1 MQRYKKNRIY
11 TSISYLKNVKTKIE
25 VTIGFEPTMYNDA
38 FAVRCLR
45 PLDHVTKF
53 YPLIK
58 GDKE

>member
-11 TSISYLKNVKTKIE
+11 TSIPYLKNVKTKIE
-25 VTIGFEPTMYNDA
+25 VTIGFEPMMYNNV